1 MPQPHNMRRFSL
13 QERGNFVETGDEL
26 WTKVRKQLQDKLS
39 KPTFETFI
47 RPTGC
52 SSFSNGEL
60 KLLAP
65 NPFTSIRLREQLL
78 PTIAEMATSIS
89 GRAVHVTVLAETAF
103 PKAELTTDAAPL
115 DSTNTAEQLR
125 EAAPARPSGQR
136 RYLPGLNPRYVF
148 GRFVVG
154 QNSRMAHAA
163 ALAVAEAPG
172 REFNPLFICGGVGLG
187 KTHLMQAIGHY
198 RPRDRSG
205 GSGGLRV
212 HRNVHE

>member
-1 MPQPHNMRRFSL
+1 
-13 QERGNFVETGDEL
+13 VETGDEL
-26 WTKVRKQLQDKLS
+26 WTKVRQGLQDKLS

-47 RPTGC
+47 RPTSC

-89 GRAVHVTVLAETAF
+89 GRSVQVTVLAETAL
-103 PKAELTTDAAPL
+103 PKSEVATNAAPV
-115 DSTNTAEQLR
+115 DSADVAEPPR
-125 EAAPARPSGQR
+125 HSAPARPSGQR
-136 RYLPGLNPRYVF
+136 RYLPALNPRYVF

-187 KTHLMQAIGHY
+187 KNPSDAGHWPLP
-198 RPRDRSG
+198 PRDRSG
-205 GSGGLRV
+205 GSGGVRV
-212 HRNVHE
+212 HRNVHQ